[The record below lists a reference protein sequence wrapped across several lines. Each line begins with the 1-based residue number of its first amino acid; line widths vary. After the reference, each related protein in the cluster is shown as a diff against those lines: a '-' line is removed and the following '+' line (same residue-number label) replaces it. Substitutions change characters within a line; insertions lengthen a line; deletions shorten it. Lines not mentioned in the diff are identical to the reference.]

1 MADRC
6 QGLVNSMGSLSGPT
20 DISMDLYRQS
30 LLRRNAVVNQSADSL
45 KAEAIGM
52 TGRIK
57 SAMVTEQDVNNM
69 MRAKKENSLH
79 KFRPV
84 TSQPPKTSFTRI
96 QSLGSPDNSGSKSSP
111 SIASGKLP
119 TLQKSSP
126 SSHAQLAA
134 LNVKRRR
141 GFRSFIQSNYTKPA
155 FYSDDDPDKKS
166 LSAILASSSFQD
178 NHFKGAVLSTAF
190 PASATWAKA
199 HAAITANGQ
208 GILPSE
214 SNPTPRSGISGE
226 NTPKSSSSG
235 TQLSFRSAVNY
246 VPLYELRGRGDG
258 ASVVDAP
265 SIDIEGRKI
274 ESNNKLSDI
283 PPRTLTA
290 PKPKKSASPR
300 PLRSAPLLSEGSRSL
315 HVFPASSNNNDVDD
329 IDEIVDQF
337 VNHEKSNPSFLR
349 TVGTMKTE
357 KKVRFS
363 ATVKGSHATSFEKPR
378 PAVKEGFSSNND
390 VNVSTAAS
398 GQPSPTS
405 SPKINKINEYDDSV
419 DTESIPEE
427 DGAKEKDD
435 DEEEDDFIYAEPIT
449 PVVKVVVTKRLAPTG
464 GDGSQSTPA
473 STQIKEPEDFQKD
486 AVHFTST
493 KEDSKTSRQRVSFGD
508 VQKTVHDRRREFFS
522 KNLRRGTI
530 QRHRPASTVSDVKS
544 TDAMVQL
551 TKLVPKR
558 QTVVMPN
565 FPNKT
570 TTVTPKRDF
579 PIHSPNHKLKS
590 AIDTSTSR
598 KSNETR
604 KAESKSANSS
614 KKLANDITIKRG
626 VNSASIDK
634 KPSPGNLRS
643 RLNLL
648 SKTYGNASAMTPK
661 TNTGNPRPATEQA
674 SRSNTNQQRQES
686 IKAPPASD
694 ANATTRNSTSTRHKS
709 ATAAPGAA
717 AATTLYS
724 DFQPIPSI
732 PDHINFCDARK
743 TEQILRWLD
752 DVNKKRNIEG
762 KLKRKGVL
770 SLAHTT

>member
-1 MADRC
+1 
-6 QGLVNSMGSLSGPT
+6 MGTLGGPT

-30 LLRRNAVVNQSADSL
+30 LLRRNAAVAQSTDSL

-57 SAMVTEQDVNNM
+57 SAMVTEQDVSNII
-69 MRAKKENSLH
+69 RAKKENNLK

-84 TSQPPKTSFTRI
+84 TSQPLKTSFTRI
-96 QSLGSPDNSGSKSSP
+96 QSLGSPDNSGSSSSP
-111 SIASGKLP
+111 AIAPGKLP

-155 FYSDDDPDKKS
+155 FYSDDDPEKKS

-208 GILPSE
+208 SILPSE

-265 SIDIEGRKI
+265 SIDIEGKKI

-283 PPRTLTA
+283 PKTLTA
-290 PKPKKSASPR
+290 PKPKKSSSPR
-300 PLRSAPLLSEGSRSL
+300 PLRSAPLLSESRSINI
-315 HVFPASSNNNDVDD
+315 FPVTRNDVDNINEV
-329 IDEIVDQF
+329 IDGFAGHD
-337 VNHEKSNPSFLR
+337 KSNPSFLR
-349 TVGTMKTE
+349 SLKAE

-378 PAVKEGFSSNND
+378 PAVKEGFVSNND
-390 VNVSTAAS
+390 VNVSTVAS
-398 GQPSPTS
+398 GQPSPIS
-405 SPKINKINEYDDSV
+405 SPKISKVNDYEESAA
-419 DTESIPEE
+419 DTESIQEE
-427 DGAKEKDD
+427 DTAKEEDADED
-435 DEEEDDFIYAEPIT
+435 DEEDFLYAEPIT

-473 STQIKEPEDFQKD
+473 STQIKEAEDFQKD
-486 AVHFTST
+486 AVHFASPM
-493 KEDSKTSRQRVSFGD
+493 EDFKMTRQRTSFAD
-508 VQKTVHDRRREFFS
+508 SQKTVHDRRREFFS

-530 QRHRPASTVSDVKS
+530 QRHRPASTLSDVKS

-558 QTVVMPN
+558 QTVIMPN

-570 TTVTPKRDF
+570 TTITPKRDF
-579 PIHSPNHKLKS
+579 PTPSPNHKLKS
-590 AIDTSTSR
+590 AIDTSNSR
-598 KSNETR
+598 KSSEFR
-604 KAESKSANSS
+604 KAESKSANPS
-614 KKLANDITIKRG
+614 KKPSNDATMKRG
-626 VNSASIDK
+626 INSASIDK

-648 SKTYGNASAMTPK
+648 SKTYGNVPAMPK
-661 TNTGNPRPATEQA
+661 PSNSNPRPATEQA
-674 SRSNTNQQRQES
+674 SRNSQTNTSQQRQES
-686 IKAPPASD
+686 NKGPTAPD
-694 ANATTRNSTSTRHKS
+694 AATRNSTSTRRKS
-709 ATAAPGAA
+709 ATGAPGAA